1 MFLSLGLG
9 GVGLSAVSALTPYRR
24 VFLALTVILLAVS
37 HYLVYRKAR
46 KGTAGKSQTILWVTT
61 ILAVAMLVYTIRNQG
76 L

>member
-1 MFLSLGLG
+1 M
-9 GVGLSAVSALTPYRR
+9 
-24 VFLALTVILLAVS
+24 ALTVILLAVS